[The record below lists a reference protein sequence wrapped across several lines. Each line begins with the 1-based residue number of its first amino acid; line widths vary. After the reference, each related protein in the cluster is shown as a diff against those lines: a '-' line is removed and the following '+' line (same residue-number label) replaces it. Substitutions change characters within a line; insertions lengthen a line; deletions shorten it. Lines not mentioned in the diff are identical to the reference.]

1 MRCIPFA
8 CIYLALFFSNHAH
21 ARIGETYEESVKR
34 YTAAGFT
41 EERTVEEIPPDSI
54 PLGYFSFRWNDYF
67 LRTPR
72 RPVDVTARSY
82 PSIHDFRQRWRW
94 TSEAEKPPYPS
105 LMEFWDSYFMPS
117 DLGKIRGSSYQG
129 LKEVTWTKKEPKEGT
144 AIEVVSV
151 RQLFYGEWPPTNNPK
166 PCEPI
171 LRCFDIRY
179 EFREPLSTIS
189 GNKNVVDWLACLFRT
204 DDDNLTARDNDFCVG
219 INWDNR
225 GIKGVMSKDGKYLR
239 IKLRENDWDYKL
251 ARDLLELAIRYEFK
265 RHAEMKAKKV
275 KRRQE
280 KEVHKKPPPPPLPP
294 SPPPPNIKKEFEE
307 SGL

>member
-1 MRCIPFA
+1 MRCL
-8 CIYLALFFSNHAH
+8 YLASISLSLVLFLCNHAH
-21 ARIGETYEESVKR
+21 ARLGETYEESVKR

-41 EERTVEEIPPDSI
+41 EERTTEEIPPDDI
-54 PLGYFSFRWNDYF
+54 PLGYFPFRWNDYLR
-67 LRTPR
+67 LRTSR
-72 RPVDVTARSY
+72 VINLGFRSL
-82 PSIHDFRQRWRW
+82 HDFRRYANWKW
-94 TSEAEKPPYPS
+94 EAEKPPYPS
-105 LMEFWDSYFMPS
+105 LMEFWDNYFMPS
-117 DLGKIRGSSYQG
+117 TLEEIRGLKYQG

-151 RQLFYGEWPPTNNPK
+151 RQLFYGEWPPTNNPG
-166 PCEPI
+166 PWEPI

-189 GNKNVVDWLACLFRT
+189 GNKNVVDWLTCLFRT

-219 INWDNR
+219 INWDKR

-265 RHAEMKAKKV
+265 RHAERKAKKV
-275 KRRQE
+275 KRPQE
-280 KEVHKKPPPPPLPP
+280 KEGHKKPPPPPPP
-294 SPPPPNIKKEFEE
+294 PLPPPPNIKKEFED